1 MLIIQ
6 ATLLTLFAFG
16 LKEPSVRLVGI
27 ILIICAGV
35 LIASLGEADFHLPGF
50 IIQVRGLC
58 QTWLTPQCTAIAVE
72 ATRLALIQ
80 TLLQGSNFTPL
91 TSLYSFA
98 PVCFGTLA
106 LLIVPVEGLEALR
119 ALPQVGL
126 QLIPNAALTF
136 LLSASLSLICA
147 DSSDVAAIYLVAIS
161 SLVLSL
167 SKVAKGARHKGDR
180 ADRQTSPSS
189 SAPWRSWV
197 TALICSNGSATR
209 SPWSGC
215 SGTRPTAE
223 GRGR

>member
-1 MLIIQ
+1 M
-6 ATLLTLFAFG
+6 TLFAFG

-27 ILIICAGV
+27 ILVICAGV
-35 LIASLGEADFHLPGF
+35 LLASLGEADFHLPGF

-119 ALPQVGL
+119 GFPDPPPGARYDGPVLWVSGATSTYVMDADRPRMEELFPRVR
-126 QLIPNAALTF
+126 
-136 LLSASLSLICA
+136 LLRVKGAGHWVHSEQPEVFA
-147 DSSDVAAIYLVAIS
+147 DSL
-161 SLVLSL
+161 
-167 SKVAKGARHKGDR
+167 DR
-180 ADRQTSPSS
+180 FCAH
-189 SAPWRSWV
+189 V
-197 TALICSNGSATR
+197 
-209 SPWSGC
+209 
-215 SGTRPTAE
+215 E
-223 GRGR
+223 G